1 MALIVNNPISLYEI
15 DSWIFAGG
23 STGFLE
29 VEAVSEGNDTNAA
42 VACFS
47 KLSEKQIASVEAI
60 AMDMSSAY
68 VKAAKQVIPLAESKI
83 VHDRFHVMQLVY
95 KAVDKVRKKE
105 HRSLLSEGDKRL
117 SGTKYVWLRS
127 FENQT
132 I

>member
-1 MALIVNNPISLYEI
+1 
-15 DSWIFAGG
+15 
-23 STGFLE
+23 
-29 VEAVSEGNDTNAA
+29 AA
-42 VACFS
+42 VACFC

-60 AMDMSSAY
+60 AIDHSSAY
-68 VKAAKQVIPLAESKI
+68 VKSDHPVIPLAESKI